1 LRCFERLSRLACGF
15 LVVVV
20 ATTACASTSS
30 LTVIPLRGQAAEQ
43 VDRDRAQCDAIS
55 QLTRDR
61 WGFVKTKVGAVIV
74 GVVAGAAL
82 GVMSLFASGTSVS
95 AGEAPA
101 VLAGAAAVGAAGG
114 FVLGDIGGTIV
125 ALKEHRKR
133 ESAYLDRY
141 VLCLNER
148 GYQVRP

>member
-1 LRCFERLSRLACGF
+1 
-15 LVVVV
+15 
-20 ATTACASTSS
+20 
-30 LTVIPLRGQAAEQ
+30 
-43 VDRDRAQCDAIS
+43 
-55 QLTRDR
+55 LTRDR

-114 FVLGDIGGTIV
+114 FGLRGIRGPRGR
-125 ALKEHRKR
+125 LKKSRKR
-133 ESAYLDRY
+133 ESVYLDRY